1 MKSLDYKLLQ
11 SLDAIIAEQSFDA
24 ASKRLNITQSAIS
37 QRIKQLEEQCTQP
50 VLVRGT
56 PLKVTALGAKL
67 LSHYQQIMQLECD
80 LLAEI
85 DPEKSTAPVPIS
97 IALNADSIAS
107 WFIPAVADVLKIH
120 NIELDLHVVNESISH
135 ELIKNGKAFAAI
147 SDKHTGSPKTKV
159 TPIGNVVYK
168 LCANPSFRDKYFANG
183 LNSDSL
189 RLAPG
194 INYDHMDNMHYQ
206 FIDQHFGLNKGEYPC
221 HRVRSTEGFVNL
233 ALNGV
238 AYSLFPEP
246 QIAQYLANGKLIDLA
261 PELHLNQ
268 PLFWHSWI
276 LEKGLR
282 KVISEHV
289 ISWGRKNL
297 NGE

>member
-11 SLDAIIAEQSFDA
+11 SLDAIIAEQSFDG

-56 PLKVTALGAKL
+56 PLKVTDLGAKL
-67 LSHYQQIMQLECD
+67 LNHYQQVIQLETD
-80 LLAEI
+80 LLVDI
-85 DPEKSTAPVPIS
+85 NPEKSLAPVTIA

-107 WFIPAVADVLKIH
+107 WFIPAIADVLKIH
-120 NIELDLHVVNESISH
+120 NIELDLHVINESISH
-135 ELIKNGKAFAAI
+135 ELIKDGKAFAAI
-147 SDKHTGSPKTKV
+147 SDKPTGSPKTKV
-159 TPIGNVVYK
+159 TPIGNIVYK
-168 LCANPSFRDKYFANG
+168 LCAHPSFRDKHFPNG
-183 LNSDSL
+183 LNADSL
-189 RLAPG
+189 SSAPG
-194 INYDHMDNMHYQ
+194 INYDHMDNMHYNY
-206 FIDQHFGLNKGEYPC
+206 IEQHFGLTKGEYPC
-221 HRVRSTEGFVNL
+221 HRVRSAEGLLNL

-246 QIAQYLANGKLIDLA
+246 QIKQYLASGELIDIA
-261 PELHLNQ
+261 PKLHLSQ

-276 LEKGLR
+276 LEQGLR

-289 ISWGRKNL
+289 INWGRRNL
-297 NGE
+297 N

>member
-11 SLDAIIAEQSFDA
+11 SLDAIIAEQSFDG

-37 QRIKQLEEQCTQP
+37 QRIKLLEEQCTQP

-67 LSHYQQIMQLECD
+67 LSHYQQIMQLESD
-80 LLAEI
+80 LLTEI
-85 DPEKSTAPVPIS
+85 NPEKSTSPVPIS

-107 WFIPAVADVLKIH
+107 WFIPAIADVLKIH
-120 NIELDLHVVNESISH
+120 NIELDLHVVNESISPDF
-135 ELIKNGKAFAAI
+135 IKNGKAFAAI
-147 SDKHTGSPKTKV
+147 SDQPTGSPKTKV

-168 LCANPSFRDKYFANG
+168 LCAHPSFKEKYFANG
-183 LNSDSL
+183 LDTKSL

-206 FIDQHFGLNKGEYPC
+206 FIEQHFGLTKGEYPC
-221 HRVRSTEGFVNL
+221 HRVRSAEGFVNL

-238 AYSLFPEP
+238 AYSLYPEP
-246 QIAQYLANGKLIDLA
+246 QIAHYLASGALIDLA
-261 PELHLNQ
+261 PNLQLNQ
-268 PLFWHSWI
+268 PLYWHSWI
-276 LEKGLR
+276 LEQGLR
-282 KVISEHV
+282 KVISDQ
-289 ISWGRKNL
+289 IINWGRKNL
-297 NGE
+297 HG